1 MVLELTRVFILIKR
15 PIFIPVY
22 ADLNSIHQVQ
32 LYRHTDDGTFRRTG
46 VEPLRMLRD
55 NITGIS
61 QRKGELISTHFD
73 REEHEWSSPTIK
85 LNAVHCQSYYR
96 YLRDALPRNQL
107 LVAVAPSMYGQLYKF
122 SLHELTFKSGISP
135 AVLRL
140 IRNRYEEAMDLWADV
155 PAEPDNLVR
164 QLAG

>member
-1 MVLELTRVFILIKR
+1 MRKR
-15 PIFIPVY
+15 PVFIPVY

-32 LYRHTDDGTFRRTG
+32 LYRHSDDGTFRRTG

-61 QRKGELISTHFD
+61 HSKGELISAHFD
-73 REEHEWSSPTIK
+73 REKREWSSPTIK
-85 LNAVHCQSYYR
+85 LNSVHCQSYYR
-96 YLRDALPRNQL
+96 YLRNTLPRNQL

-122 SLHELTFKSGISP
+122 ALHELTFKTGISR

-140 IRNRYEEAMDLWADV
+140 IRNRYEEAMDLWVEDR
-155 PAEPDNLVR
+155 AEPGNLIR
-164 QLAG
+164 RMAG